1 MVGRIGFFMKGVY
14 YTDLENRIID
24 MRKEL
29 LLNPNVKTDLSNV
42 LVEFDIK
49 DKDNWNINYIIK

>member
-1 MVGRIGFFMKGVY
+1 
-14 YTDLENRIID
+14 